1 MKRRLESLWW
11 NIPVLALAYVP
22 MMVAQ
27 NPVAIVLCANAVKQ
41 QDSQLQRRKIWT
53 FVPVSL

>member
-1 MKRRLESLWW
+1 
-11 NIPVLALAYVP
+11 

-27 NPVAIVLCANAVKQ
+27 NPVAHVDIKMVKSYESGAPLPNPLVLCANAVKQ

-53 FVPVSL
+53 FVPISL